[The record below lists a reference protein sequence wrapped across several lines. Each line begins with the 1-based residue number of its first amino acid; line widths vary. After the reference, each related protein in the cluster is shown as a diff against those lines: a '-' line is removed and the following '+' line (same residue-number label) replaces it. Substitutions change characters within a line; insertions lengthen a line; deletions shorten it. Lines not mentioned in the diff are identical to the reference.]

1 MATKIIK
8 CPNCG
13 VFNKNRD
20 FCEDCNQLLSEEIKR
35 IQKEGKVGVEEYEK
49 AVYER
54 ENPNFVERMKRH
66 PFFLYKIFGWVLYSI
81 TMVISIIGSTLAWFI
96 AMVAAG

>member
-13 VFNKNRD
+13 VFNTNKD
-20 FCEDCNQLLSEEIKR
+20 YCKECNFLLSEDIKR
-35 IQKEGKVGVEEYEK
+35 IQKEGKIGLEEYEK
-49 AVYER
+49 AVYEK
-54 ENPNFVERMKRH
+54 ENPNFVERMKKH
-66 PFFLYKIFGWVLYSI
+66 PFFLYKLLGWILYST
-81 TMVISIIGSTLAWFI
+81 TMIISIIGSALAWFI